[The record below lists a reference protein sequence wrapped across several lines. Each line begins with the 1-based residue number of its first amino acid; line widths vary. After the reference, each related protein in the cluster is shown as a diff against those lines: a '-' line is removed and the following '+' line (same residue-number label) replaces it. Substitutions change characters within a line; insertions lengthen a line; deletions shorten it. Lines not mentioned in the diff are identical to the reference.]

1 LVKSTLVPRF
11 DIPYI
16 FHDGQTARL
25 LPLSTKKREE
35 KKVRIANYLQ
45 GPSNCIASSTYYSA
59 AKQTVDKTRDGFYGD
74 R

>member
-1 LVKSTLVPRF
+1 MMARRPDCYRF
-11 DIPYI
+11 RP
-16 FHDGQTARL
+16 
-25 LPLSTKKREE
+25 KKREE